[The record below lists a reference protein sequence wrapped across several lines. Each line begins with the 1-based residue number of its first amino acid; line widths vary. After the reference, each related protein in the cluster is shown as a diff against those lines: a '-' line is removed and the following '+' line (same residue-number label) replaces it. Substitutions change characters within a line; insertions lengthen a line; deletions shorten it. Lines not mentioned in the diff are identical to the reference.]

1 MGFRLTIRQSRD
13 VRRTTIYRGLLTV
26 SLLMVLGAC
35 SSQGAREAELA
46 IQEAEQVAAEQEDV
60 RAAQELER
68 QRAAEQ
74 QRQRQAQIA
83 ERARLQAEREREVAA
98 RAEEERLQREAVERR
113 ERERLAIIQATEAER
128 QQKLTRIGELE
139 RQIAAIQTNTTDDS
153 AATEILREAILVAE
167 ELLDLLTAEQAKY
180 ENTVDGA
187 TVEPLAKD
195 LIAELEARKD
205 DLVRR
210 AAFQ

>member
-1 MGFRLTIRQSRD
+1 
-13 VRRTTIYRGLLTV
+13 
-26 SLLMVLGAC
+26 MVLGAW

-210 AAFQ
+210 AASQ